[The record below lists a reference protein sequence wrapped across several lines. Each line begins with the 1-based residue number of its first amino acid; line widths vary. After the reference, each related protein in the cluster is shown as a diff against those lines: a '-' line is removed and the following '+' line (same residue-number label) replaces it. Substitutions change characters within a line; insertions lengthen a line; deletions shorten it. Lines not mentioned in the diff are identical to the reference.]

1 MTDFSNIGTVYT
13 KINTGYPK
21 FGEKN
26 RNRSILI
33 FLQPTEFLNTA
44 YWLEGPPRE
53 AHWHAHEPKATNKF
67 SSKPNW
73 GNTKDKRKKSLSYLA
88 CTIDHLSQSRVK
100 GRRYLMI
107 LAAKFS
113 ILSRPCFR

>member
-26 RNRSILI
+26 QNRLI

-44 YWLEGPPRE
+44 YWLEDLLGK
-53 AHWHAHEPKATNKF
+53 HIGMLTNRKQPTNF
-67 SSKPNW
+67 HPNQT
-73 GNTKDKRKKSLSYLA
+73 GETQKTR
-88 CTIDHLSQSRVK
+88 
-100 GRRYLMI
+100 GRNLYHISHVR
-107 LAAKFS
+107 S
-113 ILSRPCFR
+113 ITFPNPV